1 VSGALSPVEPPGA
14 VLPPAEPLGT
24 TEVLVP
30 RAGRL
35 RAWISNPWHRPR
47 FLVAWSWAYVVWAVA
62 PVMMAVLFSFNS
74 GRSRSVWQG
83 FSLRWYVG
91 DPDLSVLHDPR
102 LTAAMLQ
109 SLKLAALTMVIATP
123 IGVAMSLGLARWRG
137 RGATSSNFLMLL
149 PLVTP
154 EIVLA
159 SGLFLVFVHMFTVV
173 PFGTPAQVLGHV
185 TWSIPYVVVV
195 MRGRLFSIGKEYEEA
210 AMDLGAPPM
219 EALRRVLLPML
230 YPAIFAGFMIVFA
243 LSIDDF
249 VTSQFLSSGDRT
261 TTIPMLLYATGRT
274 APNPS
279 LNALATLM
287 LVTSLAAI
295 GVAGLV
301 LSRFARRQ
309 GGKAGARELTNF
321 EF

>member
-1 VSGALSPVEPPGA
+1 
-14 VLPPAEPLGT
+14 
-24 TEVLVP
+24 
-30 RAGRL
+30 
-35 RAWISNPWHRPR
+35 
-47 FLVAWSWAYVVWAVA
+47 
-62 PVMMAVLFSFNS
+62 
-74 GRSRSVWQG
+74 
-83 FSLRWYVG
+83 
-91 DPDLSVLHDPR
+91 
-102 LTAAMLQ
+102 
-109 SLKLAALTMVIATP
+109 
-123 IGVAMSLGLARWRG
+123 
-137 RGATSSNFLMLL
+137 MLL

-159 SGLFLVFVHMFTVV
+159 SGLFLVFAHLFTAV
-173 PFGTPAQVLGHV
+173 PFGTSAQVLGHV

-210 AMDLGAPPM
+210 AMDLGSSPI
-219 EALRRVLLPML
+219 EALRRVLLPLL

-279 LNALATLM
+279 LNALATVM
-287 LVTSLAAI
+287 LTFSLASI
-295 GVAGLV
+295 GIAAFTLTRF
-301 LSRFARRQ
+301 SRRH
-309 GGKAGARELTNF
+309 GTKAGAVSELTTF